1 MWRRGRIQK
10 LFFSNIIFALEGV
23 CEIIWVS
30 EQSKWSKSA
39 LRFRANTQ
47 TTNKQQTNIADT
59 LKLSY
64 HIPACSIV
72 NAPSAR
78 KLEITFTE

>member
-1 MWRRGRIQK
+1 MSRRGRIQN

-39 LRFRANTQ
+39 LRFRADNSQ
-47 TTNKQQTNIADT
+47 TDKQHETNIADT

-78 KLEITFTE
+78 

>member
-1 MWRRGRIQK
+1 MWRRDRI
-10 LFFSNIIFALEGV
+10 LFLYFYNIIFALEGV

-39 LRFRANTQ
+39 LRFRADNSQQ
-47 TTNKQQTNIADT
+47 TDNKQETNIADT

-78 KLEITFTE
+78 